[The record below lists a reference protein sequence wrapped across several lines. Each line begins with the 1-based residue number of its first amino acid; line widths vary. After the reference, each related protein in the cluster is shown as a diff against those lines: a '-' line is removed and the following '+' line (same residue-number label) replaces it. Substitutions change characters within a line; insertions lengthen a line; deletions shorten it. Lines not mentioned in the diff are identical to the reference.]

1 MAITAFAD
9 SDEEGQGSTDLSSEE
24 NGSSDSN
31 TGSQA
36 GDEAGTLEEENSGGE
51 GTLPEE
57 TPGSEEGTLPEEIPG
72 SEADTPAKG
81 ATTDEKGYPL
91 NEIAALSAVG
101 LSSPL
106 LAAASGENDSED
118 GDEKEENSEEE
129 NKEGSEG
136 GDSAE
141 GSITA
146 GKEGIIIDGSADA
159 HFDVLIS
166 GTLKAGETP
175 ILIGENVT
183 PDNISITVWKIETLN
198 PESTAEDR
206 ENAIEGEG
214 NFSEGQKN
222 TTAGEGNIP
231 DDQKSTAEAQENV
244 TEGGENIAES
254 RRSGTEDQGDGTNDQ
269 NADTESHVVFEKMED
284 GPAYVEGG
292 DSDKVEKAIQ
302 YIIKVEPSQ
311 DDMIQL
317 NGVTE
322 SHGYEV
328 AKENDKV
335 TMKISVPDGYTL
347 TGAFNGLGD
356 KVALDKDENDDY
368 YVEVPRGG
376 GVFLSIELDKDDDD
390 FDADA
395 ISVSTSYNR
404 PAEEENEIFDEIIFD
419 LNGGILD
426 GEEGPLHFWAE
437 RGKLFTLLKAPVREG
452 YYFVCWSDSPDVGA
466 NLPGQVFRVTGGV
479 TFTAVWEKSG
489 MNSKFAKKDID
500 DDYDDDDDDDDN
512 EEDTDSPVII
522 PVSEGA
528 RVEKEFRNITVK
540 DETDRAVGVKID
552 ATGTGEAEVEAEGKI
567 AVTGGERGAVGLHVT
582 AAGSETTLNAEVET
596 EGGMKVEASGGETVG
611 ISASSAEGGTLVLE
625 FEGSVESAGAGA
637 VLASDGGTVTLIIGQ
652 ERE

>member
-1 MAITAFAD
+1 M
-9 SDEEGQGSTDLSSEE
+9 
-24 NGSSDSN
+24 
-31 TGSQA
+31 
-36 GDEAGTLEEENSGGE
+36 
-51 GTLPEE
+51 
-57 TPGSEEGTLPEEIPG
+57 
-72 SEADTPAKG
+72 
-81 ATTDEKGYPL
+81 
-91 NEIAALSAVG
+91 
-101 LSSPL
+101 
-106 LAAASGENDSED
+106 
-118 GDEKEENSEEE
+118 
-129 NKEGSEG
+129 
-136 GDSAE
+136 
-141 GSITA
+141 
-146 GKEGIIIDGSADA
+146 
-159 HFDVLIS
+159 
-166 GTLKAGETP
+166 
-175 ILIGENVT
+175 
-183 PDNISITVWKIETLN
+183 
-198 PESTAEDR
+198 
-206 ENAIEGEG
+206 
-214 NFSEGQKN
+214 
-222 TTAGEGNIP
+222 
-231 DDQKSTAEAQENV
+231 
-244 TEGGENIAES
+244 
-254 RRSGTEDQGDGTNDQ
+254 
-269 NADTESHVVFEKMED
+269 FEKTEN

-311 DDMIQL
+311 GDMIQL

-376 GVFLSIELDKDDDD
+376 GVYLSIELDKDDDD

-452 YYFVCWSDSPDVGA
+452 YYFVCWSDSPDVGV

-479 TFTAVWEKSG
+479 TFTTVWEKSG
-489 MNSKFAKKDID
+489 MNSKFAEKDI
-500 DDYDDDDDDDDN
+500 DDDDDDDDDD

-567 AVTGGERGAVGLHVT
+567 AVTGGDRGGCGP
-582 AAGSETTLNAEVET
+582 AGDGSRLGDHAECGGRDGRRY
-596 EGGMKVEASGGETVG
+596 EGGSFRRGNGRHQC
-611 ISASSAEGGTLVLE
+611 
-625 FEGSVESAGAGA
+625 FFCRRRHAGAG
-637 VLASDGGTVTLIIGQ
+637 I
-652 ERE
+652 